1 MFQYFKSNNP
11 SGANLNALG
20 IYLLVSLFFVLA
32 TMVEFA
38 VVLVLERFYP
48 RNGENKEAN
57 KKHRNKQTRRT
68 NLKKK
73 FLSYSK
79 SKASLFNLQDAE
91 KNRNVK
97 EKNTKNINCSLTE
110 KMDFVALF
118 IFMFIYFLFNCV
130 YFMHYM

>member
-48 RNGENKEAN
+48 RNEENKEAN